1 MGIIPRCPKL
11 VWEEKTMLIKRK
23 MKKLNLEKLKL
34 AAEDVL
40 QRSQLGTI
48 YGGSEGAP
56 TPAFLRCQ
64 QWSRAMEV
72 SHCSDVIIEMFC
84 GYEPGP
90 HTCNCN
96 N

>member
-1 MGIIPRCPKL
+1 M
-11 VWEEKTMLIKRK
+11 KR
-23 MKKLNLEKLKL
+23 LNLEKLKL
-34 AAEDVL
+34 APEDVL

-48 YGGSEGAP
+48 YGGSGSGCA
-56 TPAFLRCQ
+56 PAFLQCK

-72 SHCSDVIIEMFC
+72 SHCSNAIVEMFC

-96 N
+96 